1 MFNRTEFDAM
11 LEKNGK
17 TKDSVAA
24 MLGLNPATLYRKLNG
39 TSDFTRLEI
48 QTLRFAFGL
57 SAEDVDKIFFAN

>member
-1 MFNRTEFDAM
+1 M

>member
-1 MFNRTEFDAM
+1 M

-48 QTLRFAFGL
+48 QTLRFAFCL